1 MTIIYWYFEI
11 NHMLILRIHY
21 RMMLWR
27 HILIS
32 VSNRN
37 YLQARQG
44 FNLIVTR
51 VENVSIKLYAY
62 TLKILWLTNKAT
74 KKCVKCIYM
83 YMYVEIK
90 KTNFNCPY
98 IVLSGIFLR
107 KTACFIRFAYKKLV
121 SYFFL
126 IKKNANIFF
135 VCDSSQQL
143 TKLKY

>member
-44 FNLIVTR
+44 FNLIITR
-51 VENVSIKLYAY
+51 VENVSIKLSAY
-62 TLKILWLTNKAT
+62 TLKIKILWLTNKAT
-74 KKCVKCIYM
+74 KKCVKCIYI

-90 KTNFNCPY
+90 KNKFQLPVYSFKWYFSAQNCLFYPFC
-98 IVLSGIFLR
+98 LSKTSFL
-107 KTACFIRFAYKKLV
+107 
-121 SYFFL
+121 FFP
-126 IKKNANIFF
+126 N
-135 VCDSSQQL
+135 
-143 TKLKY
+143 

>member
-11 NHMLILRIHY
+11 NHMLILRINY
-21 RMMLWR
+21 RMMLCR

-37 YLQARQG
+37 YLQARRG
-44 FNLIVTR
+44 FNLIITR
-51 VENVSIKLYAY
+51 VENVSIKLSAY

-83 YMYVEIK
+83 YDVCWD
-90 KTNFNCPY
+90 NFNCPY
-98 IVLSGIFLR
+98 IVLSGIFMR
-107 KTACFIRFAYKKLV
+107 KTACFICFAYQKLV

-135 VCDSSQQL
+135 VWL
-143 TKLKY
+143 